1 MKIIEAS
8 LLAFSKVPFK
18 FFFQLLELKKNNIL
32 NIHYDVMDNKFV
44 KNTAFFGE
52 KLNFIIKNKFIVS
65 VHLMV
70 FDIEYYINFFT
81 KYKINYLTFHC
92 EATNLKDSIKFIKKI
107 KEKNIKAGIAIKP
120 ETNIN
125 DYKEL
130 LDYCDIITIMGVE
143 PGFGG
148 QKFIESTIDKLRL
161 IKKMI
166 PKKCLVQL
174 DGGVNLEVITKTK
187 EFVDLFVSGSFLMN
201 SKCKKEI
208 QKSIKF

>member
-8 LLAFSKVPFK
+8 LLAFSKMPLK
-18 FFFQLLELKKNNIL
+18 FFFQLLQLKKNNIL

-52 KLNFIIKNKFIVS
+52 KLNFILMNKFIVS

-70 FDIEYYINFFT
+70 FDIEYYIDFFL
-81 KYKINYLTFHC
+81 KYKIEYLTFHC
-92 EATNLKDSIKFIKKI
+92 EATNIQNSISLIKKI

-120 ETNIN
+120 ETDIN
-125 DYKEL
+125 EYKEL
-130 LDYCDIITIMGVE
+130 FQYCDIITMMGVE

-148 QKFIESTIDKLRL
+148 QKFIKSTIGKLESIRKL
-161 IKKMI
+161 I
-166 PKKCLVQL
+166 PQNCLIQL
-174 DGGVNLEVITKTK
+174 DGGVNLEVINETK

-201 SKCKKEI
+201 SKDKKKI
-208 QKSIKF
+208 QKSIQF